1 MSRRDGSIYKDVT
14 VVSAVANRSRIVCKC
29 NEEKR
34 LVRWQRRKAGKVLR
48 FVSVFLGVVTGIRGK
63 VYSKVVELIVTSSKI
78 IW

>member
-48 FVSVFLGVVTGIRGK
+48 FVSVNSRRS
-63 VYSKVVELIVTSSKI
+63 YWNMWQSR
-78 IW
+78 